1 MHVIASLIRCAWLP
15 CLSALIAC
23 DCLPHQVR
31 LAAML
36 ERAGRSHV
44 GVPIVAAHVGGG
56 TARCAHARAL
66 LRRVLA
72 TAAPS
77 CTLCFFESEGKG
89 GGGGDE
95 GGGEGGGGGK
105 GSDGR
110 GGGGVSKGSGA
121 AEDDDDKGDD
131 GGVAF
136 AAARGAAALA
146 AHRLQPRLVE
156 AAWPRTHAHWTWQQ
170 CEVSDVLPHPVSVEE
185 ASGQRTRLFDAYATL
200 PGASERLTFRAT
212 RDELVVRLVEGN
224 ALADGVEDGGDDGNG
239 GSTPLLNVIVP
250 PTRRRPP
257 SLLRRLLGGPGPS
270 ECSDECTV
278 IVSWTNA
285 GVLEADV
292 LGEGDDDEEDEARRP
307 RLGVCGTLLMLLLVT
322 ASVLAAFPTAALHN
336 APSPPAPERRPERTP
351 SASAAEQGQ
360 SNDAG
365 ERGGQGTDAAA

>member
-89 GGGGDE
+89 GGGGD
-95 GGGEGGGGGK
+95 EGGGGGK

-365 ERGGQGTDAAA
+365 ERGGQGTDAAP